1 MAVPA
6 VKERLEQIVDQ
17 AQTRLDLE
25 TAQNPALRR
34 AIGIVEAHLRR
45 TGRVCYGGQA
55 INAQLPRAL
64 QFYDPETSLPDYDFF
79 TPEGKADIDDLVAA
93 LKAAGYTEISKRI
106 GIHEGT
112 TKIYVNYTAIADITQ
127 MPAELYNLIA
137 KNSVSVNGI
146 HYADPIFLQMMMYLE
161 LSRPRGEVTRWTKV
175 YDRLRLFQKA
185 HPIGKCRDFKIVESP
200 EAREVRPRL
209 VAYMVKEHRAF
220 MGADIHTLYEGHGK
234 TRSAKGRM
242 TFLVKG
248 SAPIVFL
255 SPDAEADG
263 NHLSDHLAV
272 RTVSIPGLN
281 NILPPMVALYKGDD
295 LVGLIVQQ
303 EACHSIVNLPLTK
316 QRILKVA
323 SLDTLLTFL
332 LGLYYRED
340 SLLMSKEA
348 VLCWAKNYIRLVEK
362 FRLRP
367 TADFPAF
374 SIECVGYQTSFAS
387 LLRAKAARIEA
398 ERQRVSSG
406 KRATRRKTIK
416 D

>member
-1 MAVPA
+1 MAIPA

-55 INAQLPRAL
+55 INAQLPKNL
-64 QFYDPETSLPDYDFF
+64 QFYDSETSLPDYDFF
-79 TPEGKADIDDLVAA
+79 TPDGKQDIEDLVAA
-93 LKAAGYTEISKRI
+93 LKSAGYTEISKRI

-127 MPAELYNLIA
+127 MPVELYNLIA

-146 HYADPIFLQMMMYLE
+146 HYADPVFLQMMMYLE
-161 LSRPRGEVTRWTKV
+161 LSRPRGEVGRWTKV

-185 HPIGKCRDFKIVESP
+185 HPIGKCREFKIEESA

-220 MGADIHTLYEGHGK
+220 MGADIHTLYQGGKK
-234 TRSAKGRM
+234 TRSAKARM
-242 TFLVKG
+242 TFLIKG

-263 NHLSDHLAV
+263 SHLSEQLAV

-281 NILPPMVALYKGDD
+281 NILPPMVALYKDD
-295 LVGLIVQQ
+295 SLVGLLVQQ

-348 VLCWAKNYIRLVEK
+348 ILCWAKTYIRIVEK
-362 FRLRP
+362 LRARP
-367 TADFPAF
+367 TENFPAF

-398 ERQRVSSG
+398 DRQRVSSG
-406 KRATRRKTIK
+406 RRVTRKTIK
-416 D
+416 G